1 MSTFLT
7 TREVQ
12 DLINVDRSTV
22 YRMAEDGRLPG
33 VKIGRQWRFPA
44 DRIAAQFGTGGPPA
58 VELTPPPAPSAPM
71 SSTADLRQLLVP
83 DAAQSVADLLGDLFD
98 VMAVVTDMD
107 GRPLT
112 AVANPCGF
120 YAAIADRP
128 NAAEACLEQWRRLA
142 QEPDMAPRFTPS
154 HLGFLC
160 ARSFIRVGSQ
170 LVGMVIVGGVTA
182 ADGPPSIDDL
192 QRVADELGIS
202 VDTLAAVAD
211 QTWHLDEQ
219 QQDWVLGMLPRVA
232 DLISQLASAR
242 SQLLHKLDAIATLAG
257 PVATQEGTRS

>member
-44 DRIAAQFGTGGPPA
+44 DRIAAQFGTHAPAPPRPPA
-58 VELTPPPAPSAPM
+58 EASAAST
-71 SSTADLRQLLVP
+71 SSTGLRQLLVP
-83 DAAQSVADLLGDLFD
+83 EAAQSVADLLGDLFG

-107 GRPLT
+107 GRPMT

-128 NAAEACLEQWRRLA
+128 NAAEACLDQWRRLA
-142 QEPDMAPRFTPS
+142 DEPDMAPRFIPS

-160 ARSFIRVGSQ
+160 ARSFIRVGPQ

-182 ADGPPSIDDL
+182 VDGPPTVDDL
-192 QRVADELGIS
+192 QRVADELGMS
-202 VDTLAAVAD
+202 VDALVAVGD
-211 QTWHLDEQ
+211 QTWHLDESQ
-219 QQDWVLGMLPRVA
+219 QQWVLGMLPRVA

-242 SQLLHKLDAIATLAG
+242 SQLLDKLDAIATLAG
-257 PVATQEGTRS
+257 PVALQEGTRS